1 MADMPK
7 EPRKLR
13 LGTRASKL
21 ARWQAEWVAHKLT
34 ALGHQVEL
42 VEIATRGDMEQVVAV
57 EEIGTR
63 GVFTKEIQRA
73 LLAGD
78 VDLAVH
84 SLKDLPTEPLNG
96 LILAAIPPRESSADV
111 LVLGAGSRERGAG
124 NKNSISELPRD
135 ARVGTGSL
143 RRQAQLR
150 YLRPDL
156 QISDVRG
163 NVDTRLRKLDDG
175 LFDAI
180 VLAEAGLRRLG
191 LADRI
196 SQVLPSDVML
206 SAVGQG
212 ALGIEGRVDD
222 VETLWALAPLD
233 DADTRAAVTAE
244 RALLNHLRGGCMA
257 PVGGLGRLEGEEL
270 RLAAVVLS
278 ADGTQRMVASEVGL
292 PDDAEALGVRVAEI
306 LLSKGAAKL
315 IASSRNG

>member
-7 EPRKLR
+7 QPRKLR

-21 ARWQAEWVAHKLT
+21 ARWQAEWVARELT
-34 ALGHQVEL
+34 RLGHQIEL

-84 SLKDLPTEPLNG
+84 SLKDLPTEPVDG
-96 LILAAIPPRESSADV
+96 LILAAIPPRESPADA
-111 LVLGAGSRERGAG
+111 LVSSVAATL
-124 NKNSISELPRD
+124 KELPQG

-196 SQVLPSDVML
+196 SQVLLSDVML

-257 PVGGLGRLEGEEL
+257 PIGGLGWVEGAEL
-270 RLAAVVLS
+270 RLSAVVLS
-278 ADGTQRMVASEVGL
+278 ADGAQRLAASEVGS
-292 PDDAEALGVRVAEI
+292 PDDAEGFGVRVADV
-306 LLSKGAAKL
+306 LLSQGAAKL